1 MIEMLVAQ
9 HDRRG
14 REHEAVGAADGYRRR
29 SPAPPRESA
38 EGGWVG
44 TLLER
49 FLRDIITS
57 YRAKLPC
64 YLCRVLTRYEV
75 VRRWWKNRSPAKIA
89 RNLLAEHLSPE
100 QLREMDFKSGFTV
113 TGGQTGVRYLIAHGR
128 IRNVH
133 VVDKHGDRIANLCF
147 GPAAPHNGRAL
158 PEGDI
163 MLAQKI
169 ALEDPDLELEALRVA
184 NMRFSR
190 PVHAC
195 SELQTIRS
203 VMRDSYPRSSSILD
217 LSMLNGR
224 GHRC

>member
-14 REHEAVGAADGYRRR
+14 REHEAGVVADGFRRH
-29 SPAPPRESA
+29 SPAPPRERV
-38 EGGWVG
+38 EGGVVG
-44 TLLER
+44 VLIER
-49 FLRDIITS
+49 LLRDIITS
-57 YRAKLPC
+57 YRANGRKLSC
-64 YLCRVLTRYEV
+64 YLCRVLTMV
-75 VRRWWKNRSPAKIA
+75 GRWWKKRSPA
-89 RNLLAEHLSPE
+89 RTSRHLLAEHLSPE

-113 TGGQTGVRYLIAHGR
+113 TGGETGVRYLIAHGR

-133 VVDKHGDRIANLCF
+133 VLDKHGDRIANLCF
-147 GPAAPHNGRAL
+147 GPAAPRNGQAL

-224 GHRC
+224 GHRG